1 MAVAVRIERV
11 SLAAG
16 RFAAGFALDPRLL
29 AMLAVLLAV
38 WVGCD
43 LLTGGLFLTAR
54 NLFNLSLQVAVVGIM
69 ATGMVLVIVARHI
82 DLSVGSQVG
91 VIGVLGALAQTAW
104 LTPGA
109 PNTWWLAC
117 LAMLAAGSLIGA
129 VQGMLVAYARI
140 PSFVVTLG
148 GLLFFRNAAY
158 QLNDGK
164 TVAPLDETFQLLGGG
179 LHGTIGAFWSWAAGL
194 LAVAAIAW
202 AAAATRRR
210 RLQFGFDVRTPLAG
224 AAQVVGWSAAALGFV
239 AVMNAYKRPGTGE
252 AMGIAI
258 PVLILGGVTLLM
270 TILARRHRFGR
281 HVYAV
286 GGNPESA
293 ELAGI
298 DIRRVTVKIFAVMGL
313 LCGLASIVITA
324 RLNAGATATGTMTE
338 LNVIAATVIGG
349 TSLAGGSGTIY
360 GAVLGAVVMQSL
372 ESGMILMGVP
382 SPSQKMVLAVV
393 LILAVWLDMAWRRRQ
408 RP

>member
-1 MAVAVRIERV
+1 
-11 SLAAG
+11 
-16 RFAAGFALDPRLL
+16 
-29 AMLAVLLAV
+29 
-38 WVGCD
+38 
-43 LLTGGLFLTAR
+43 
-54 NLFNLSLQVAVVGIM
+54 
-69 ATGMVLVIVARHI
+69 
-82 DLSVGSQVG
+82 
-91 VIGVLGALAQTAW
+91 
-104 LTPGA
+104 
-109 PNTWWLAC
+109 
-117 LAMLAAGSLIGA
+117 
-129 VQGMLVAYARI
+129 
-140 PSFVVTLG
+140 
-148 GLLFFRNAAY
+148 
-158 QLNDGK
+158 
-164 TVAPLDETFQLLGGG
+164 
-179 LHGTIGAFWSWAAGL
+179 
-194 LAVAAIAW
+194 
-202 AAAATRRR
+202 
-210 RLQFGFDVRTPLAG
+210 
-224 AAQVVGWSAAALGFV
+224 
-239 AVMNAYKRPGTGE
+239 
-252 AMGIAI
+252 
-258 PVLILGGVTLLM
+258 VLILGGVTLLM